1 MKTLGM
7 RLIEASNQQ
16 KWSDIIKEQKR
27 YLESFK
33 GNKDITAAVIA
44 IYTVQFG
51 NKDLESK
58 MNLALVGDTVMSS
71 LNNVIGQLVNVNLP
85 EVRALLA
92 SINALQREIKNCEYL
107 EDKNGN
113 LLSALSN
120 IQILNVRLNG
130 YDLQNAT
137 VELLNMGTIGVNFVV
152 IPDDIPQVSRAL
164 DKWQRELGYTS
175 RVDNSG
181 MAYIRFKIA

>member
-7 RLIEASNQQ
+7 RLIEASNPQ
-16 KWSDIIKEQKR
+16 KWSDVMNKEKK
-27 YLESFK
+27 YLEHFK

-58 MNLALVGDTVMSS
+58 MNLALVGDSVMSS
-71 LNNVIGQLVNVNLP
+71 LNNVIGQLAGVNLP
-85 EVRALLA
+85 EVRALLT

-113 LLSALSN
+113 LFSALSN
-120 IQILNVRLNG
+120 IQILNERLNKFS
-130 YDLQNAT
+130 LQNAT

-164 DKWQRELGYTS
+164 DKWQHELGYTS

>member
-7 RLIEASNQQ
+7 RLIEASNPK
-16 KWSDIIKEQKR
+16 KWADAVKEQKR
-27 YLESFK
+27 YLEGFK
-33 GNKDITAAVIA
+33 GNKDITAAVVA

-58 MNLALVGDTVMSS
+58 MNLALVGDNVMSS
-71 LNNVIGQLVNVNLP
+71 LNNVIGQLANVQLA
-85 EVRALLA
+85 EVRQLVTA
-92 SINALQREIKNCEYL
+92 INALQREIKNAEYL

-113 LLSALSN
+113 LFSALSN
-120 IQILNVRLNG
+120 IQILNERLNKFS
-130 YDLQNAT
+130 LQNAT

-152 IPDDIPQVSRAL
+152 IPGDIPQVSRAL

-181 MAYIRFKIA
+181 MAYIRFKIE